1 MHCILFLLSMSEDE
15 WQEDQGDDRLQVGQI
30 DAEDCFGLHGVQP
43 NRRRGLFRPS
53 WGAFGRR
60 RRFLGA
66 FAGASPPC
74 PDFLFFS

>member
-1 MHCILFLLSMSEDE
+1 MLRILFLLAMSEDE
-15 WQEDQGDDRLQVGQI
+15 WQEDSCDDCHQVVRMGTKS
-30 DAEDCFGLHGVQP
+30 CLGLHGVRL
-43 NRRRGLFRPS
+43 NRRRELFGPS

-60 RRFLGA
+60 RRFVEA